1 MSERYMFEG
10 VQMMGSEDLWI
21 SDKAGWRSANG
32 ARKKQNKLLAFFFS
46 PHPQAFS
53 TPTHPLGVLMGSL
66 EQVFKDSY
74 AGIGA
79 NRYLL
84 PQAIAETHSLIK
96 RLYGIVRSAPGQS
109 CVCTSC
115 FLYAASSCHL
125 CLYQDFH
132 FLPYFSSSPIYIS
145 TSSSSLPQQ

>member
-1 MSERYMFEG
+1 MEVCEWS
-10 VQMMGSEDLWI
+10 Q
-21 SDKAGWRSANG
+21 
-32 ARKKQNKLLAFFFS
+32 KKVACLFFS

-96 RLYGIVRSAPGQS
+96 RLYGIVRSAWAVM
-109 CVCTSC
+109 CVHLLFSVCCHPLAISVYIRTFTSS
-115 FLYAASSCHL
+115 LIS
-125 CLYQDFH
+125 
-132 FLPYFSSSPIYIS
+132 LPLQS
-145 TSSSSLPQQ
+145 TSPLPPLLFLSSDNLSRQLLCQVFANEHIGF